1 MKTSFSFK
9 SLTARTG
16 LGLAVA
22 LAALAP
28 SGCSI
33 IPEATS
39 DPTRFYVL
47 STQEAPAAAAA
58 SVSTTVYLRPIEMA
72 SYLRGRAMVVRR
84 SGNEIEF
91 REFARWGESLD
102 FGIARLIREELLSRG
117 AASAVS
123 AGGARRDHVGP
134 DALTLSVRVLA
145 CEGTTQG
152 AVVFRAAW
160 DLTTSE
166 GKVIGSGDYRPTDL
180 RWDGKSEAALAGQ
193 LSQAVI
199 GLAGEIAAGVA
210 KKPAA

>member
-9 SLTARTG
+9 SISARAG
-16 LGLAVA
+16 IGLAAA
-22 LAALAP
+22 LAALAW

-47 STQEAPAAAAA
+47 STQEAPAAAA

-145 CEGTTQG
+145 CEGTTHG

-160 DLTTSE
+160 DLTTRE
-166 GKVIGSGDYRPTDL
+166 GKVIGSGDYSPTDL
-180 RWDGKSEAALAGQ
+180 RWDGKNEAVLAGQ
-193 LSQAVI
+193 LSQAVT
-199 GLAGEIAAGVA
+199 GLAGEIAAAFA
-210 KKPAA
+210 KKS